1 MSVGLISVLVVVG
14 LVLAQLSLWLF
25 EMGLQRYLEAG
36 LRNES
41 ENLLVAM
48 QRGPQGLQLDQHRIS
63 PAYERPFSGHYF
75 RIDFPEGHWRSRSL
89 WDLELP
95 VPEQSGL
102 YSGLKLGPE
111 GQLLL
116 VLRADYRRLGQ
127 PLSIIVAQDY
137 TPVRTSFQRVRQIG
151 LGMGLAALI
160 AVLVLQRITVKRSLK
175 PLERT
180 REQIAQLQLGQR
192 SQLDSEVPEILGTR

>member
-1 MSVGLISVLVVVG
+1 MRSIQARLSVGLISVLVIVG

-75 RIDFPEGHWRSRSL
+75 RIDFPDGHWRSRSL
-89 WDLELP
+89 WASKNRVIFD
-95 VPEQSGL
+95 SGMKVAL
-102 YSGLKLGPE
+102 TRKTRRI
-111 GQLLL
+111 
-116 VLRADYRRLGQ
+116 RAC
-127 PLSIIVAQDY
+127 
-137 TPVRTSFQRVRQIG
+137 
-151 LGMGLAALI
+151 
-160 AVLVLQRITVKRSLK
+160 
-175 PLERT
+175 
-180 REQIAQLQLGQR
+180 
-192 SQLDSEVPEILGTR
+192 